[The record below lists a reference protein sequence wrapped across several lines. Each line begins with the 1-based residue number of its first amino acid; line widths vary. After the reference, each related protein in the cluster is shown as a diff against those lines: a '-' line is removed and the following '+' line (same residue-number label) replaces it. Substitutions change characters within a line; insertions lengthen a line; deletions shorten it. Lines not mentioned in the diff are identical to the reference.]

1 MLKLSKNY
9 STKEKFK
16 NKGANFK
23 GRFLDCKFIT
33 F

>member
-9 STKEKFK
+9 STKEQFK
-16 NKGANFK
+16 NKGTHFK

-33 F
+33 L